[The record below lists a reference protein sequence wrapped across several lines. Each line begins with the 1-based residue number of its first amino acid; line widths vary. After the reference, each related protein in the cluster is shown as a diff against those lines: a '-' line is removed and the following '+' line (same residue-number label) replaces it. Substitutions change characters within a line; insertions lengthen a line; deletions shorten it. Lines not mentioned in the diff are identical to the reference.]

1 MIEEDQ
7 SVKREGLCKKTALIR
22 ELHVYGSLQSLRK
35 EEDLNVKVQHSWLG
49 KQLLSLAE
57 KISQVAW
64 YERLSVISGVWV
76 REYYAK
82 LGYKL
87 DWTYMVKDLN

>member
-1 MIEEDQ
+1 MN
-7 SVKREGLCKKTALIR
+7 R
-22 ELHVYGSLQSLRK
+22 ELHVYWSLQSLK
-35 EEDLNVKVQHSWLG
+35 QVEDQNAKVQHTWLG

-87 DWTYMVKDLN
+87 DWTYMVKTLK